1 MKLIKA
7 VARCR
12 PDALADPWAQSV
24 LVAAKML
31 AQRVLFLETQA
42 NTLEAHF
49 GLRPTVIS
57 RIERGLQRD
66 DTFADTYR
74 NWLKAA

>member
-1 MKLIKA
+1 MM
-7 VARCR
+7 
-12 PDALADPWAQSV
+12 
-24 LVAAKML
+24 VAAKML

>member
-1 MKLIKA
+1 MLVSA
-7 VARCR
+7 
-12 PDALADPWAQSV
+12 PDTVREKYRGLTT
-24 LVAAKML
+24 AKML
-31 AQRVLFLETQA
+31 AQRVLVLETQA

-66 DTFADTYR
+66 NTFADTHR